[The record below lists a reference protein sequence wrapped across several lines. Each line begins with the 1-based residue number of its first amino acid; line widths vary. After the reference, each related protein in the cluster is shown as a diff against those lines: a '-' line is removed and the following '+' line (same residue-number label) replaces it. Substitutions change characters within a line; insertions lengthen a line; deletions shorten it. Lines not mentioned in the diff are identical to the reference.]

1 MGNWYVVD
9 NFGNV
14 IAGPF
19 MDKQSA
25 EMMANN
31 PNWTV
36 VYKGQIVKMAKKIV
50 IYCYRMTHDYGI
62 NTCAFTEKYEPT
74 PDLMTEGGCMSR
86 IRKGIY
92 KEQREKIREETADAY
107 LMAIAGH
114 SRDNG
119 KTREKRGAFISPK
132 YQHLIF
138 VAKISDVISRT
149 DYLTGPLSVGWQDA
163 LAYKKR
169 LAKSWNR

>member
-1 MGNWYVVD
+1 
-9 NFGNV
+9 
-14 IAGPF
+14 
-19 MDKQSA
+19 
-25 EMMANN
+25 
-31 PNWTV
+31 
-36 VYKGQIVKMAKKIV
+36 
-50 IYCYRMTHDYGI
+50 MTHDYGI

-74 PDLMTEGGCMSR
+74 PEKGS
-86 IRKGIY
+86 IRS
-92 KEQREKIREETADAY
+92 REKIREETADVY

-149 DYLTGPLSVGWQDA
+149 DYLTDPLSVGWQDA